1 MTLVGLPMV
10 DVKDSITAPLP
21 TFDVIVVIPGTIWYP
36 FPLSVIVI
44 SSIVPYALVD
54 IVEYF
59 RVDDDGV

>member
-1 MTLVGLPMV
+1 MVGLPIL

-36 FPLSVIVI
+36 PPLSVIVI
-44 SSIVPYALVD
+44 SSIEPYALVD
-54 IVEYF
+54 IVEYL

>member
-1 MTLVGLPMV
+1 MV

-59 RVDDDGV
+59 RSKFSKNKKTD